1 MNYTVERLAGEP
13 IVIFTLGAG
22 YDFAAETSEAQQD
35 LAAAMDEID
44 GEVYLI
50 TDYSAVHMEFED
62 LLTELQFGTQGTPG
76 TFTDP
81 RVRRNLLVG
90 EDEMVGLAAESLYQT
105 QYGKVQAVQVE
116 SQEMAIQYARSLI
129 RGLGE

>member
-22 YDFAAETSEAQQD
+22 YDFEVETSEAQHD
-35 LAAAMDEID
+35 LAAAMDEIGGD
-44 GEVYLI
+44 IYLI
-50 TDYSAVHMEFED
+50 TDYSAVEMEFQH
-62 LLTELQFGTQGTPG
+62 LLTELQFETQGMPG

-90 EDEMVGLAAESLYQT
+90 DDEIVGLAAESLYQT
-105 QYGKVQAVQVE
+105 QYGKVKAIQVE
-116 SQEMAIQYARSLI
+116 NLEQAIQYAQSLI

>member
-1 MNYTVERLAGEP
+1 LNYTVERLAGEP
-13 IVIFTLGAG
+13 IIIFTLGAG
-22 YDFAAETSEAQQD
+22 YDFEAETAEAQQE

-44 GEVYLI
+44 GDVYLI

-62 LLTELQFGTQGTPG
+62 LLTELQSETQGAPG
-76 TFTDP
+76 TFTDL

-105 QYGKVQAVQVE
+105 QYGKVQVIRVE
-116 SQEMAIQYARSLI
+116 SQDVAIQYARSLL

>member
-1 MNYTVERLAGEP
+1 LNYTVERLAGEP
-13 IVIFTLGAG
+13 IIIFTLGAG
-22 YDFAAETSEAQQD
+22 YDFDVETADAQQD
-35 LAAAMDEID
+35 LAAAMGEID

-50 TDYSAVHMEFED
+50 TDYSAVHMEFEH
-62 LLTELQFGTQGTPG
+62 LLTELQFETQGAPG

-105 QYGKVQAVQVE
+105 QYGKVQAIQVE
-116 SQEMAIQYARSLI
+116 NLEMAIQYAQSLI